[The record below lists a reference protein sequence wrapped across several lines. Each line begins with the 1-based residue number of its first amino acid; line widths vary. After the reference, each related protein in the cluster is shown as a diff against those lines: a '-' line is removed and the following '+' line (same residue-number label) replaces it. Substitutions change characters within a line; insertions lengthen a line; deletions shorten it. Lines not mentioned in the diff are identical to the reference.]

1 MLWGAEGGTGAR
13 QANRGREAHRC
24 RRQGG
29 EGNLLCTSNEA
40 RLFGEQPLPSLFRW
54 VLATLQA
61 GAEWWWPCRALLAV
75 VLRCK
80 WVGRMV
86 HWHWDCP
93 SLSLRRR
100 TDHNGSPSPLSAAP
114 KKTNCARAR
123 PAKPRNGWKDKPLC
137 SWLLSARRFPHNF
150 EVAPAVQT
158 VQAVQ
163 AAWACELCR
172 NSGRSRRRTLGG
184 DEENPSWAKEGG
196 VEFSSGFKG
205 NGNRP

>member
-100 TDHNGSPSPLSAAP
+100 TDHNGSQSPLSAAP
-114 KKTNCARAR
+114 QKNELRAR
-123 PAKPRNGWKDKPLC
+123 PARKTKEWVEGQATLQ
-137 SWLLSARRFPHNF
+137 SA
-150 EVAPAVQT
+150 VVG
-158 VQAVQ
+158 QAIPTQ
-163 AAWACELCR
+163 FRSCTGGADGAGGA
-172 NSGRSRRRTLGG
+172 SGVGL
-184 DEENPSWAKEGG
+184 
-196 VEFSSGFKG
+196 
-205 NGNRP
+205 